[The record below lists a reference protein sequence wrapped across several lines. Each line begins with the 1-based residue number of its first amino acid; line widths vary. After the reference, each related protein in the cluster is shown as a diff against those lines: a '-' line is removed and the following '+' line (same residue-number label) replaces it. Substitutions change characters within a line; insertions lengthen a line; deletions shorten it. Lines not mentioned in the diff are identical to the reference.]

1 MNEKVGINYL
11 IIEQLS
17 TSWMKLVP
25 RGSSNQKKKKTQQN
39 LPLAL
44 AV

>member
-25 RGSSNQKKKKTQQN
+25 RGSSNKKKPQQN